1 MITIYTVS
9 SVKRFRILF
18 EFADLFRRFELLA
31 NLAGIFKTRLAE
43 LVVYCA
49 LMWIRKYLV
58 GLLDTTK
65 LLARELSL
73 SFIRLL
79 IGMEE
84 YCT

>member
-1 MITIYTVS
+1 MS
-9 SVKRFRILF
+9 SVKSFSTLF
-18 EFADLFRRFELLA
+18 EFADLLRSFELLA
-31 NLAGIFKTRLAE
+31 NLAGILKARLAK

-49 LMWIRKYLV
+49 LVRIRKYLV

-73 SFIRLL
+73 SLICLL